1 MVFGLTIIAT
11 LRLEESRWSEHFGFY
26 KTIILS
32 EARDVGMIVTI
43 TEGDSRVYV
52 TASNWRAGHAETVLD
67 RITWQP
73 PASPLAIVAKL

>member
-32 EARDVGMIVTI
+32 EDRDVGMIVTI

-52 TASNWRAGHAETVLD
+52 TASNWRAGQAETVLD